1 MGFYLTIYTCAD
13 DIVSSESVSVDYS
26 SAGFTSPPIISASTD
41 SDVNVFAS
49 NITSTT
55 ATLNFSAKFT
65 GRVTYIIRPSGTWD
79 KYGKRF

>member
-13 DIVSSESVSVDYS
+13 DVVTSTSTSIDYT
-26 SAGFTSPPIISASTD
+26 SAGFTALPIISASTD
-41 SDVNVFAS
+41 DDVNVFAS

>member
-13 DIVSSESVSVDYS
+13 DLVASTSTSIDYT

-41 SDVNVFAS
+41 DDVNVFAS

-65 GRVTYIIRPSGTWD
+65 GRVTYIIRPSGT
-79 KYGKRF
+79 

>member
-1 MGFYLTIYTCAD
+1 MGFYLTIYTSGD
-13 DIVSSESVSVDYS
+13 DVVASTSVSIDYS

-41 SDVNVFAS
+41 DDVNVFAS

-65 GRVTYIIRPSGTWD
+65 GRVTYIIRPSGT
-79 KYGKRF
+79 

>member
-1 MGFYLTIYTCAD
+1 MGFYLTIYTYAD
-13 DIVSSESVSVDYS
+13 DVVTSTSTSIDYT

-41 SDVNVFAS
+41 DDVNVFAS